1 MLNLQPDKNSIDLIT
16 ADNIQANEKESNI
29 ETTTNLSK
37 DFKSQSEL
45 KEFDNTYSN
54 KDTNVV
60 DSSADKIDDLQKS
73 NGNLNDEEKIK
84 TNREN
89 GSESSGKRGLF
100 GWFKKKNK

>member
-1 MLNLQPDKNSIDLIT
+1 MKKKVILRL
-16 ADNIQANEKESNI
+16 
-29 ETTTNLSK
+29 TTNLSK
-37 DFKSQSEL
+37 ELESQSEL

-60 DSSADKIDDLQKS
+60 DSSADKIDDLQES

-84 TNREN
+84 TNMEN
-89 GSESSGKRGLF
+89 GLESSGKRGLF